1 MLSAGVVILH
11 WNHDHYQYLL
21 LRAFNYWDFP
31 KGIVEAGEQP
41 LDAAI
46 REVEEETGLTA
57 LHFQW
62 GEEFRETNPY
72 NHGRK
77 VARYYIAETPSPHV
91 HLPIN
96 PELGRAEH
104 SEYRW
109 VSRTEAWTLL
119 TPRVQ
124 SILEWTDSILKSA
137 T

>member
-31 KGIVEAGEQP
+31 KGIVEAGEAP

-46 REVEEETGLTA
+46 REVEEETGLTT
-57 LHFQW
+57 LDFQW
-62 GEEFRETNPY
+62 GLGYRETNPY

-77 VARYYIAETPSPHV
+77 VARYYIAETPSTQV
-91 HLPIN
+91 YLPVN
-96 PELGRAEH
+96 PELGKPEH

-109 VSRTEAWTLL
+109 VDRAEAWTLL

-124 SILEWTDSILKSA
+124 SILEWADSILRS
-137 T
+137 TP